1 MVSRRSYEF
10 LNDTGEFD
18 DIWTQGGLLARLLTW
33 RTVRQYVYGVEIVL
47 HTTHFGRGNQCRYH
61 RLSSSIK
68 RHDMIGKIEG
78 SASPLARFRPG
89 RKKAIRESASRRA
102 KATCPIVWVPPVR
115 RPDRVGAGP
124 VRTRTNHSI

>member
-1 MVSRRSYEF
+1 MMVSRRSYEF

-18 DIWTQGGLLARLLTW
+18 DSWTQGGLLARLLTW

-47 HTTHFGRGNQCRYH
+47 HTTHFGRGNNAAIIVWAVR
-61 RLSSSIK
+61 SK

-102 KATCPIVWVPPVR
+102 KATCPIVWVPLC
-115 RPDRVGAGP
+115 AGP
-124 VRTRTNHSI
+124 IGLAQVQ

>member
-18 DIWTQGGLLARLLTW
+18 DSWTQGGLLARLLTW

-61 RLSSSIK
+61 RLSSSIEAT
-68 RHDMIGKIEG
+68 RHDRQNRRLRLTARSI
-78 SASPLARFRPG
+78 SPGEKKGHP
-89 RKKAIRESASRRA
+89 RKCKPPRKGDVSNCLGA
-102 KATCPIVWVPPVR
+102 PVR